1 MQHVSE
7 YGLHADHQLPVHFMA
22 RCYLETEFL
31 IATLGPTVLYFR
43 RIPRTL
49 CMESQ
54 SDHQRVPPPKQH
66 TANRPG
72 PNCSL
77 RAWLWFGLG
86 NTVLQ
91 KGYGPIEWYDVK
103 SKTHYVDTSRLPNAL
118 EKWVSTGSKVKSWH
132 GKMTVAGPSRHVFDP
147 IKDNNW
153 CAHQILL
160 RGQLHSSVTLL
171 MACYDPGHGEGEER
185 EQHGIT
191 HKRCTEACPAVRS
204 ILMTKGNHY
213 MVKYDKAARRLLS
226 QGHLLL
232 SRFQINNHE
241 STWHSVLD

>member
-118 EKWVSTGSKVKSWH
+118 EKWV
-132 GKMTVAGPSRHVFDP
+132 
-147 IKDNNW
+147 
-153 CAHQILL
+153 
-160 RGQLHSSVTLL
+160 
-171 MACYDPGHGEGEER
+171 
-185 EQHGIT
+185 
-191 HKRCTEACPAVRS
+191 RCEDTNKETNLCR
-204 ILMTKGNHY
+204 M
-213 MVKYDKAARRLLS
+213 
-226 QGHLLL
+226 
-232 SRFQINNHE
+232 
-241 STWHSVLD
+241 